1 MEASAAER
9 PPLTPR
15 KHDVRT
21 WIAGFIDTHG
31 YSPTV
36 REIQHAYGW
45 ASPNSVMCHL
55 RAMRKNGYVTW
66 QDGCSRTLRVIG
78 GDA

>member
-1 MEASAAER
+1 MTEAVER
-9 PPLTPR
+9 QPLTPR
-15 KHDVRT
+15 QQDVLT
-21 WIAGFIDTHG
+21 WISG

-45 ASPNSVMCHL
+45 KTPASTMYHL
-55 RAMRKNGYVTW
+55 VQMRKKGHVTW

-78 GDA
+78 GES